1 MSKKENI
8 DIIVCRSVDE
18 MNEAQA
24 QAQAQGREIVR
35 VDVDMV
41 IGKMCIEKWNS
52 NKGLDGNAQ
61 VYDGYANEFTFI
73 GRLRQG
79 ETL

>member
-1 MSKKENI
+1 MGRKEKLE
-8 DIIVCRSVDE
+8 VFACRSVKE

-24 QAQAQGREIVR
+24 QGRKIVR

-41 IGKMCIEKWNS
+41 IGKMCIEKWKS
-52 NKGLDGNAQ
+52 DKGLDGNAQ
-61 VYDGYANEFTFI
+61 VYDEYANEFTFI